1 MMRLFRKAALCA
13 VASVV
18 TAGLAFGQ
26 MGTFTGKVVGE
37 DGKGMP
43 GVEIKIERKDI
54 KGNWKTKTGKKGDWT
69 YSGMPVPGTFVITC
83 ELNGQVM
90 DQLSGVRSQM
100 GEPVELKE
108 FCDIAKQK
116 ARQAAQQKA
125 MESGQVTQEL
135 AKEMTPEQKAAYEKQ
150 LKARSAEMQKN
161 KALNDSYNAGMTAFQ
176 AKDYPTAIEAFK
188 KAGEL
193 DPKQS
198 AVWIQLAQSYDN
210 MAKTKTGAEKDA
222 ALVSAGENYIKAME
236 LLPAD
241 AGLHNNYGLVLA
253 QQKKFAEEQAELEKA
268 ATLDPPGGGKYM
280 FNLGAVLTNIGQTDP
295 AVNAFKKAVELD
307 PKYAPAWWQYCSA
320 LSAKMTMTADGKP
333 VPPEGMKEAC
343 EKYLEVDPN
352 GPNVEGAKGLLTLIG
367 GKLETSYIN
376 PDAKKGPAKK
386 TPAKK

>member
-1 MMRLFRKAALCA
+1 MIRLLRKAALCA
-13 VASVV
+13 AACVI

-26 MGTFTGKVVGE
+26 MGTFTGKVIGE

-43 GVEIKIERKDI
+43 GVIIKIERKDI
-54 KGNWKTKTGKKGDWT
+54 KGNWNTKTGKKGDWT
-69 YSGMPVPGTFVITC
+69 YSGMPVPGTFNITC
-83 ELNGQVM
+83 ELNGQMM
-90 DQLSGVRSQM
+90 DQLSNVRSAM
-100 GEPVELKE
+100 GDPVELKE
-108 FCDIAKQK
+108 FCDIKKQK
-116 ARQAAQQKA
+116 ARQAQQQKA
-125 MESGQVTQEL
+125 MESGQLTQEL
-135 AKEMTPEQKAAYEKQ
+135 AKEMSPEQKAAYEKQ
-150 LKARSAEMQKN
+150 LKERSAQMQKN

-176 AKDYPTAIEAFK
+176 AKDFPTAIESFK
-188 KAGEL
+188 KAAEL

-198 AVWIQLAQSYDN
+198 AVWIQLAQAYDGL
-210 MAKTKTGAEKDA
+210 AKTKTGAEKDA
-222 ALVSAGENYIKAME
+222 ALTSAAENYLKALE

-253 QQKKFAEEQAELEKA
+253 QQKKFAEAQAELEKA

-320 LSAKMTMTADGKP
+320 LSAKMTMTPDGKP
-333 VPPEGMKEAC
+333 IAPEGMKEVC

-352 GPNVEGAKGLLTLIG
+352 GPNAEGAKGLLSLIG

-376 PDAKKGPAKK
+376 PDAKKAPVKK
-386 TPAKK
+386 KK

>member
-1 MMRLFRKAALCA
+1 MMRMLRKAARCA

-54 KGNWKTKTGKKGDWT
+54 RGNWKTKTGKKGDWT

-100 GEPVELKE
+100 GEPTELKD
-108 FCDIAKQK
+108 FCDIGKQK

-125 MESGQVTQEL
+125 MESGQITQEL

-161 KALNDSYNAGMTAFQ
+161 KALNEAYNAGMTAFQ
-176 AKDYPTAIEAFK
+176 AKDFPTAIDGFK
-188 KAGEL
+188 KAAEL

-198 AVWIQLAQSYDN
+198 AVWIQLAQSYDG

-222 ALVSAGENYIKAME
+222 ALVSAGENYLKALE

-253 QQKKFAEEQAELEKA
+253 QQKKFAEAQAELEKA

-295 AVNAFKKAVELD
+295 AINAFKKAVELD

-320 LSAKMTMTADGKP
+320 LSAKLTMTADGKP
-333 VPPEGMKEAC
+333 IPPEGMQAVC
-343 EKYLEVDPN
+343 EKYLEVDPT
-352 GPNVEGAKGLLTLIG
+352 GPNVDGAKGLLALIG
-367 GKLETSYIN
+367 GKLETSYVN
-376 PDAKKGPAKK
+376 PDAKKAPAKK
-386 TPAKK
+386 TKK

>member
-1 MMRLFRKAALCA
+1 MMRLLRKAALCA
-13 VASVV
+13 VACVV

-43 GVEIKIERKDI
+43 GVVIKIERKDI
-54 KGNWKTKTGKKGDWT
+54 KGNWNTKTGKKGDWT
-69 YSGMPVPGTFVITC
+69 YSGMPVPGSFTITC

-90 DQLSGVRSQM
+90 DQMSNVRSQM
-100 GEPVELKE
+100 GDPVEMKD
-108 FCDIAKQK
+108 FCDIKKQK

-125 MESGQVTQEL
+125 MESGTLTQEL

-150 LKARSAEMQKN
+150 LKDRSAQMQKN
-161 KALNDSYNAGMTAFQ
+161 KALNDAYNAGMTAFQ
-176 AKDYPTAIEAFK
+176 AKDFATAIDNFK
-188 KAGEL
+188 KAAEL

-198 AVWIQLAQSYDN
+198 AVWIQLAQSYDG
-210 MAKTKTGAEKDA
+210 MSKTKTGAEKDA
-222 ALVSAGENYIKAME
+222 ALTSAAENYLKALE

-253 QQKKFAEEQAELEKA
+253 QQKKFAEAQAELEKA

-280 FNLGAVLTNIGQTDP
+280 FNLGAVLTNIGQTDA

-307 PKYAPAWWQYCSA
+307 PKYSSAWWQYCSA

-367 GKLETSYIN
+367 GTLETKYVN
-376 PDAKKGPAKK
+376 PDAKKAPAKK
-386 TPAKK
+386 KK

>member
-1 MMRLFRKAALCA
+1 MMRLLRKAAMCA
-13 VASVV
+13 AACVI
-18 TAGLAFGQ
+18 TAGMAFGQ
-26 MGTFTGKVVGE
+26 MGTFTGKVIGE

-69 YSGMPVPGTFVITC
+69 YSGMPVPGNFTITC

-100 GEPVELKE
+100 GDPTELKD
-108 FCDIAKQK
+108 FCNIGKQK

-125 MESGQVTQEL
+125 METGQVTQEL

-150 LKARSAEMQKN
+150 LKERSAQMQKN
-161 KALNDSYNAGMTAFQ
+161 KALNDAYNAGMTALQ
-176 AKDYPTAIEAFK
+176 AKDFPTAIESFK

-198 AVWIQLAQSYDN
+198 AVWIQLAQSYDG
-210 MAKTKTGAEKDA
+210 MSKTKTGAEKDA
-222 ALVSAGENYIKAME
+222 ALVSAGENYVKAME

-253 QQKKFAEEQAELEKA
+253 QQKKFAEAQAELEKA
-268 ATLDPPGGGKYM
+268 AALDPPGGGKYM

-295 AVNAFKKAVELD
+295 AVSAFKKAVELD

-320 LSAKMTMTADGKP
+320 LSAKLTMTADGKP
-333 VPPEGMKEAC
+333 VPPEGMQAAC
-343 EKYLEVDPN
+343 EKYLELDPT
-352 GPNVEGAKGLLTLIG
+352 GPNVEGAKGLMTLIG
-367 GKLETSYIN
+367 GKLETSYQN
-376 PDAKKGPAKK
+376 PDAKKAPAKK
-386 TPAKK
+386 KK

>member
-1 MMRLFRKAALCA
+1 MMRMLRKTALCA

-83 ELNGQVM
+83 EINGQVM
-90 DQLSGVRSQM
+90 DQISGVRSQM
-100 GEPVELKE
+100 GEPTELKD
-108 FCDIAKQK
+108 FCDIGKQK

-125 MESGQVTQEL
+125 MESGQITQEL

-161 KALNDSYNAGMTAFQ
+161 KALNEAYNAGMTAFQ
-176 AKDYPTAIEAFK
+176 AKDFPAAIEGFK
-188 KAGEL
+188 KAAEL

-198 AVWIQLAQSYDN
+198 AVWIQLAQSYDGL
-210 MAKTKTGAEKDA
+210 AKGKTGAEKDA
-222 ALVSAGENYIKAME
+222 ALVAAGENYLKALE

-253 QQKKFAEEQAELEKA
+253 QQKKFAEAQAELEKA

-320 LSAKMTMTADGKP
+320 LSAKLTMTADGKP
-333 VPPEGMKEAC
+333 IPPEGMQAAC

-367 GKLETSYIN
+367 GKLETSYVN
-376 PDAKKGPAKK
+376 PDAKKAPGKK